1 MFFCAS
7 EREGEKKKKKK
18 GRESAEGMFLGS
30 KDTGGSLVFGGI
42 QEESLK

>member
-1 MFFCAS
+1 MRAR
-7 EREGEKKKKKK
+7 ERKKK
-18 GRESAEGMFLGS
+18 RERKSAEGMFLGL